1 MFHINWGW
9 YGFCNGYFRLTML
22 NPYKTTRNR
31 NYTRNL
37 GVMLGLQPNGWKDNS
52 GVSYPNEDMSL
63 QFLSIN
69 PYDNGIKIT
78 LQNGYNTKQTFENA
92 IAIYDNDLNFVKLI
106 SDIDTT
112 SFNKNGW
119 SYKTYSSIAVL
130 TLFHKSFEL
139 GT

>member
-1 MFHINWGW
+1 
-9 YGFCNGYFRLTML
+9 ML

-78 LQNGYNTKQTFENA
+78 LQNGYNTKQTFENS
-92 IAIYDNDLNFVKLI
+92 LMNFFSL
-106 SDIDTT
+106 
-112 SFNKNGW
+112 
-119 SYKTYSSIAVL
+119 
-130 TLFHKSFEL
+130 KSFSHFS
-139 GT
+139 TYFYSRT